1 MPITVCRR
9 AILAVAF
16 ILPLAL
22 PAMAQDQ
29 EVRFAVTDIEGLEAL
44 QREFGP
50 FESKIEEL
58 TGFDLELFAVNSRT
72 VAAEALRAEQVDFVL
87 TGPAEYVVMR
97 KLTNAEPVIAFSR
110 PDYFSA
116 IVVMADSPYQRP
128 EDLRGE
134 TIAFGD
140 IGSTSNHLSPAQL
153 LADYGLIYRDD
164 YDVQHTSRDIGHEA
178 MKRGDVA
185 ALATNYRSW
194 LLIREAEELPPG
206 AFRAMARSGDLPND
220 VLVAAPN
227 VADETVKTMRTAFE
241 EHSEELIEAILSGGD
256 ENLKYEGMRFLPGIQ
271 DSDYD
276 YVRAMYATIGFPEFA
291 EFVGD

>member
-1 MPITVCRR
+1 MPITALRR
-9 AILAVAF
+9 AVLAAALAMPF
-16 ILPLAL
+16 AL
-22 PAMAQDQ
+22 PAAAQDQ
-29 EVRFAVTDIEGLEAL
+29 PVRFAVTDIEGLEAL

-58 TGFDLELFAVNSRT
+58 TGLELELFPVNSRT

-110 PDYFSA
+110 PDYFSS
-116 IVVMADSPYQRP
+116 IIVMADSEYQRP
-128 EDLRGE
+128 EDLAGE

-140 IGSTSNHLSPAQL
+140 VGSTSNHLAPAQL
-153 LADYGLIYRDD
+153 LADYGMIYRDD
-164 YDVQHTSRDIGHEA
+164 YDAQHTSRDIGHEA

-194 LLIREAEELPPG
+194 LRVREADDLPAG
-206 AFRAMARSGDLPND
+206 AFRAMIRGGDLPND
-220 VLVAAPN
+220 VLIVGEH
-227 VADETVKTMRTAFE
+227 VDEEMIKTMRTAFE
-241 EHSEELIEAILSGGD
+241 QNSDALIEAVLAGGD
-256 ENLKYEGMRFLPGIQ
+256 ENLKYEGMRFLSGVQ
-271 DSDYD
+271 DSDYN
-276 YVRAMYATIGFPEFA
+276 YVRSMYETIGFPEFA